1 MTLLDLICTISSV
14 VLCDHQEKRND
25 GITIL
30 EGLSASG
37 LRAVR
42 YALEVAGVKS
52 VTANDISAD
61 AYKMIQ
67 QNVEHNNVQ
76 HIVKPTKEDAG

>member
-1 MTLLDLICTISSV
+1 M
-14 VLCDHQEKRND
+14 
-25 GITIL
+25 
-30 EGLSASG
+30 
-37 LRAVR
+37 R

-76 HIVKPTKEDAG
+76 HIVKPSKEDAGWVCVYSIFNADKQD